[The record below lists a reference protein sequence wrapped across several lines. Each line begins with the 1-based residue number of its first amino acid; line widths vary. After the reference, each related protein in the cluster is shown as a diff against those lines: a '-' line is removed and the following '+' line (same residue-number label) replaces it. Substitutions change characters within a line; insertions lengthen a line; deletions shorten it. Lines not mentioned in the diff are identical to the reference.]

1 MAVAILFGV
10 FAVLLV
16 LGLPVAFALI
26 VSAFAAAAFLGLPPM
41 VAVLELSS
49 GAASSTLIAIPLFIF
64 AGEIM
69 MRGGISDRLIALA
82 SSLVGHLRGGL
93 GQVSVLS
100 SLFFGGVS
108 GSAIADVSAIGG
120 TMIPQMVKRGFDRD
134 FAVNVSITAAL
145 VALLVPPSHNLIL
158 YSASAGGSISIAD
171 LFAAGIVPAL
181 LLTVTLMITG
191 WWIAR
196 KRGYA
201 VEAFPGWREVLV
213 RLIASLPGLL
223 LVAMIFIGIRAGVF
237 TAVES
242 AAIAVLYAILVTSL
256 VYRRLNREI
265 FIETCAGAVRTTG
278 LILFVIG
285 SAASFGWLLAY
296 LQVPAAAVEVLTAVA
311 DNKYSALLVMIIILL
326 VIGTFMDLA
335 PMIIICTPIFLPV
348 VKAFGI
354 DPIHF
359 GIVLILGTFMD
370 LAPLIIICT
379 PIFLP
384 VAKAFGIDPVHFGVI
399 LILNA
404 GIGLIT
410 PPVGSVLF
418 VGTAIGNISVTDALR
433 SIWPFYFAGLGVLLV
448 VVYVPALS
456 LWLPAALK

>member
-1 MAVAILFGV
+1 MSIAILFGV
-10 FAVLLV
+10 LILLLFIGV
-16 LGLPVAFALI
+16 PVGFAL
-26 VSAFAAAAFLGLPPM
+26 L
-41 VAVLELSS
+41 
-49 GAASSTLIAIPLFIF
+49 AASLATVLWLDIPAIVVVQQTAAGANTTSLIAIPLFIF
-64 AGEIM
+64 AGELM
-69 MRGGISDRLIALA
+69 MRGGISERLISFA

-93 GQVSVLS
+93 GQVNVLA

-181 LLTVTLMITG
+181 LLTVTLMVTG

-201 VEAFPGWREVLV
+201 VEAFPGWRAVLV
-213 RLIASLPGLL
+213 RLVASLPGLL
-223 LVAMIFIGIRAGVF
+223 LVALIFIGIRAGVF

-242 AAIAVLYAILVTSL
+242 AAIAVLYAILVTGL
-256 VYRRLNREI
+256 VYRGLTREV
-265 FIETCAGAVRTTG
+265 FLETCAGAVRTTG

-296 LQVPAAAVEVLTAVA
+296 LQVPAAAVDVLTAVA
-311 DNKYSALLVMIIILL
+311 HNKYSALLVMIIVLL

-348 VKAFGI
+348 
-354 DPIHF
+354 
-359 GIVLILGTFMD
+359 
-370 LAPLIIICT
+370 
-379 PIFLP
+379 
-384 VAKAFGIDPVHFGVI
+384 AKAFGIDPVHFGII
-399 LILNA
+399 LILKG
-404 GIGLIT
+404 GIGLIS

-418 VGTAIGNISVTDALR
+418 VGAAIGNISVTDTLK
-433 SIWPFYFAGLGVLLV
+433 SIWPFYIASFVVLLIV
-448 VVYVPALS
+448 AYVPQLS
-456 LWLPAALK
+456 LWLPHMLK